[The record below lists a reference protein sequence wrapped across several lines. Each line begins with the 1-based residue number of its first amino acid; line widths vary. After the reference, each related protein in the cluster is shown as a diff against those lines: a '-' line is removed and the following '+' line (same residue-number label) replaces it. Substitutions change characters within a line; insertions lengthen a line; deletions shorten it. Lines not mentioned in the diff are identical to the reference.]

1 MHTSLVFDKAMSN
14 SQRTRPVNAKELTFL
29 HKFNTRLSRFLND
42 MDELKNTVV
51 YRQELKKTGN
61 QFLKQ
66 LEQLA
71 AQYIWR
77 KDLSDE
83 DIQGAMNDFSNI
95 LDFAENMEMVAMG
108 MEYIDPDKQKAFLA
122 YMDKGFRQFG
132 MPLSVVGETVI
143 YSPKVSEL
151 TMASESE
158 EPIRWMSEDG
168 PVQGMIDKQDDGF
181 VLRFANKQYGPY
193 PQLAMA
199 KALYG
204 KANKVRSVYWKPT
217 VYKNIA

>member
-1 MHTSLVFDKAMSN
+1 MSI

-77 KDLSDE
+77 KDVSEE

-108 MEYIDPDKQKAFLA
+108 LEYVNEKRMAAFWNDMGKAFKKHGL
-122 YMDKGFRQFG
+122 
-132 MPLSVVGETVI
+132 PLEMKDGVVTYTGDISKRTLEETT
-143 YSPKVSEL
+143 S
-151 TMASESE
+151 
-158 EPIRWMSEDG
+158 
-168 PVQGMIDKQDDGF
+168 KQ
-181 VLRFANKQYGPY
+181 A
-193 PQLAMA
+193 A
-199 KALYG
+199 
-204 KANKVRSVYWKPT
+204 
-217 VYKNIA
+217 